1 MTAVS
6 AFLLA
11 FPALFSIVNPLG
23 MAFIFDEV
31 AAGLQARER
40 ARLAGRI
47 GFYSLLVILGAMWGG
62 TYLLSFFGISL
73 AALRVAG
80 GTVVA
85 LGSWD
90 LLNAPDRHEQNR
102 QQQADQ
108 SDRDVRDMALFP
120 LTMPFTTGPG
130 TISVAVT
137 LGAARP
143 ASGGGLLGFFLGAT
157 AAAVAVALVVWIT
170 YRSTSRVSALLGAS
184 ARRNFSRLFA
194 FLLLCVG
201 VQILISGIEDVAAT
215 IIAAGPVPGG

>member
-1 MTAVS
+1 VTAIG

-31 AAGLQARER
+31 AAGLRPAER

-62 TYLLSFFGISL
+62 GYLLSFFGISL

-85 LGSWD
+85 LSSWD
-90 LLNAPDRHEQNR
+90 LLNAPERQEQHRHE
-102 QQQADQ
+102 QADQ
-108 SDRDVRDMALFP
+108 SDRDVRDMAFFP

-130 TISVAVT
+130 TISVAIT

-143 ASGGGLLGFFLGAT
+143 ASGHGLLGFFIGAT
-157 AAAVAVALVVWIT
+157 AAAVAMALLVWIA
-170 YRSTSRVSALLGAS
+170 YRSAGRVSALLGAS
-184 ARRNFSRLFA
+184 GRRNISRLFA

-201 VQILISGIEDVAAT
+201 VQILISGIEDIAAT
-215 IIAAGPVPGG
+215 IMATGPSPGG

>member
-1 MTAVS
+1 VTAVN

-31 AAGLQARER
+31 ATGLRPDER
-40 ARLAGRI
+40 ARLARWI

-62 TYLLSFFGISL
+62 GYLLNFFGVSL

-80 GTVVA
+80 GTVVS
-85 LGSWD
+85 LSSWE
-90 LLNAPDRHEQNR
+90 LLNAPERHEERRHEQ
-102 QQQADQ
+102 AGQ
-108 SDRDVRDMALFP
+108 SDRDVRDMAFFP

-130 TISVAVT
+130 TISVAIT

-143 ASGGGLLGFFLGAT
+143 ASGQGLLGFALGAS
-157 AAAVAVALVVWIT
+157 AAALAMAGLVWFA
-170 YRSTSRVSALLGAS
+170 YRSAGRISALLGAS
-184 ARRNFSRLFA
+184 ARRNFARLFA

-201 VQILISGIEDVAAT
+201 VQILISGIEEIAAT
-215 IIAAGPVPGG
+215 IAAGGPGPG

>member
-1 MTAVS
+1 VTAVS

-23 MAFIFDEV
+23 MAFIFDEI
-31 AAGLQARER
+31 ATDLRPGER

-62 TYLLSFFGISL
+62 AYLLSFFGISL

-85 LGSWD
+85 LTSWD
-90 LLNAPDRHEQNR
+90 LLNAPDRHEQHR
-102 QQQADQ
+102 HEQADP
-108 SDRDVRDMALFP
+108 SDRDVRDMAFFP

-130 TISVAVT
+130 TISVAIT

-143 ASGGGLLGFFLGAT
+143 ASGGGLLGFCLGAT
-157 AAAVAVALVVWIT
+157 AAAAAIALLVWIA
-170 YRSTSRVSALLGAS
+170 YRSAGRLSALLGAS
-184 ARRNFSRLFA
+184 GRRNFARLFA

-215 IIAAGPVPGG
+215 IMAAGPGPGG